1 MQARS
6 ETLCD
11 FWADL
16 RALCQ
21 RSGLEPGRAR
31 RHRGVDVAPSS
42 KKSASGLRAGQISS
56 RKRNVV
62 PRRFPSG
69 DSRVETIGSHFQLSK
84 ISVADLVPE
93 LAQFVRKAAQALAR
107 PAQRRHRIAAR
118 IGLDQRV
125 QGVEK
130 TGIRFT
136 QRFAAPA
143 RPAYAIKRRRRR
155 RFQFLQ
161 PPSNRAGG
169 HPRHPRHRGYA
180 AISRRTSFRRNEKP
194 ALTFIQLRRYR
205 RMARL
210 ELAKRLFIN
219 HPTTLRRNV
228 YNANPATPLRSNP
241 IRLLADR
248 P

>member
-130 TGIRFT
+130 TGIRSLSDLRPPPGRRTRSRGVADGASSSFNP
-136 QRFAAPA
+136 RPIVLAATPVTRDTAAMPPYPA
-143 RPAYAIKRRRRR
+143 A
-155 RFQFLQ
+155 
-161 PPSNRAGG
+161 RAS
-169 HPRHPRHRGYA
+169 A
-180 AISRRTSFRRNEKP
+180 ATKSRR
-194 ALTFIQLRRYR
+194 
-205 RMARL
+205 
-210 ELAKRLFIN
+210 
-219 HPTTLRRNV
+219 
-228 YNANPATPLRSNP
+228 
-241 IRLLADR
+241 
-248 P
+248 